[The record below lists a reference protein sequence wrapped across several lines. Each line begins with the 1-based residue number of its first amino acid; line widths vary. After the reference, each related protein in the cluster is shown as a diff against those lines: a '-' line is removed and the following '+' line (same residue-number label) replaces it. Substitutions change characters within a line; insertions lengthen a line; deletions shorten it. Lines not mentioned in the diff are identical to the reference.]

1 MMIYD
6 DEWWYTMMT
15 MIIYDDEY
23 DDVYDDN
30 DDGNYHEGTLA
41 VIDVEAEVG
50 AHSWFRVDH
59 L

>member
-1 MMIYD
+1 M
-6 DEWWYTMMT
+6 MMT

-23 DDVYDDN
+23 DGN
-30 DDGNYHEGTLA
+30 DDDNYHEGTLA

-50 AHSWFRVDH
+50 AHSRFRVDH